1 MKLINGDFG
10 LPPPSP
16 LPSTTLEMP
25 HIIVGDEAF
34 ALSEFLM
41 RPYPQEAALQCLQ
54 KRIYNYRHCRA
65 RRVVENAFGILVKKF
80 SIFRRPLE
88 VKVPFGIDIVKAA
101 CVLHNY
107 LRKNRINE
115 QSENNDNRFLEEAE
129 GLRDFVPLADGNISQ
144 KTRYNFSV
152 YFTSD
157 VGSVSWQQNR
167 V

>member
-1 MKLINGDFG
+1 MDGNFG
-10 LPPPSP
+10 LPPASP
-16 LPSTTLEMP
+16 LPGTTLEMP

-34 ALSEFLM
+34 PLSKFLM
-41 RPYPQEAALQCLQ
+41 RPYPQEATVQCSQ

-88 VKVPFGIDIVKAA
+88 VKVPFGIDVVKAA

-107 LRKNRINE
+107 LRKNRINQLNE
-115 QSENNDNRFLEEAE
+115 SNNLEEAE
-129 GLRDFVPLADGNISQ
+129 ALRDFLPMDDGNISQ
-144 KTRYNFSV
+144 KIRHNFAV

-157 VGSVSWQQNR
+157 VGSVAWQQNR
-167 V
+167 I